1 MSKFVR
7 RPTVGIALG
16 GGGARGLAHIGVLE
30 VFEREGIP
38 IDCMSGTSMGGIIAA
53 LYAAGL
59 SPAELSEIAISLA
72 NPKNFLRFLDLTP
85 PQHGIIKTE
94 KIQAYLSE
102 LIGKDTTFADLRFPI
117 SLTSVDLITK
127 KIIYLTEGS
136 VVEACMATS
145 AVPGLFPP
153 VEKDGMRLVDGGVL
167 DNVPAQAARKMG
179 AEYVIAVDVNYFVGS
194 ESNWVDFPKDATIRR
209 FLPAFALDFYLAEI
223 IMSSAITAQNL
234 KKANPQIILNPSVP
248 ADVNIFFG
256 FTKAAETIQH
266 GRNAAQTIISRVKD
280 EIKPKLHLFPANIDP
295 KRFAD

>member
-94 KIQAYLSE
+94 KI
-102 LIGKDTTFADLRFPI
+102 
-117 SLTSVDLITK
+117 
-127 KIIYLTEGS
+127 
-136 VVEACMATS
+136 
-145 AVPGLFPP
+145 
-153 VEKDGMRLVDGGVL
+153 
-167 DNVPAQAARKMG
+167 
-179 AEYVIAVDVNYFVGS
+179 
-194 ESNWVDFPKDATIRR
+194 
-209 FLPAFALDFYLAEI
+209 
-223 IMSSAITAQNL
+223 
-234 KKANPQIILNPSVP
+234 
-248 ADVNIFFG
+248 
-256 FTKAAETIQH
+256 
-266 GRNAAQTIISRVKD
+266 
-280 EIKPKLHLFPANIDP
+280 
-295 KRFAD
+295 